1 MLGLH
6 PVVIAALIAATA
18 IGSSA
23 AYLLTHSRRKARQR
37 AGIEALAQLKW
48 REFAQ
53 LVLEALRRDGF
64 VEEDLERQPG
74 DSGFDFVLERKGER
88 VLLSCKHG
96 RTFRL
101 GEVVVRDFATAVRM
115 HGFSG
120 GIIATLGSIEGFAR
134 EVAEANQ
141 VSVLDGTQLWERV
154 APLMPA
160 TVTDRIQKH
169 THEEARRQL
178 GIATAA
184 SLTLGAVVFVSLA
197 GLQERGPAQGE
208 LAMRNALPVPTI
220 TAPRP
225 APLDHGTASRDPLE
239 LDDQA
244 LAARRVSAAR
254 SLATMPGLMGAD
266 WSTRSTLVLSLAQ
279 LDTRSEVIDPLV
291 DEACR
296 TLVQYEELRYTRLQ
310 LEPAPGH
317 DSPVRWRQC
326 R

>member
-6 PVVIAALIAATA
+6 PVVIAAFVAATA
-18 IGSSA
+18 VGLSA
-23 AYLLTHSRRKARQR
+23 AYLLTHARRKARER
-37 AGIEALAQLKW
+37 AGIEALAQVKW
-48 REFAQ
+48 RDFAH
-53 LVLEALRRDGF
+53 LVLEAMRRDGY

-74 DSGFDFVLERKGER
+74 DSGFDFVLAREGER

-101 GEVVVRDFATAVRM
+101 GEAVVRDFATAVRM
-115 HGFSG
+115 HGVSG
-120 GIIATLGSIEGFAR
+120 GIIATLGTIEGFAR

-141 VSVLDGTQLWERV
+141 IDVIDGAQLWQRV
-154 APLMPA
+154 APLMPEP
-160 TVTDRIQKH
+160 VTEHIQHH
-169 THEEARRQL
+169 TQAEAKRRL

-184 SLTLGAVVFVSLA
+184 SLTLGAVVFLALA
-197 GLQERGPAQGE
+197 GVQDRRPTATEIATRS
-208 LAMRNALPVPTI
+208 ALPVPAA

-225 APLDHGTASRDPLE
+225 APLSQVNGRTDPLE

-244 LAARRVSAAR
+244 LNHRRLTAAR
-254 SLATMPGLMGAD
+254 SLASMPALIHAD
-266 WSTRSTLVLSLAQ
+266 WSTRSTLVLSLAEH
-279 LDTRSEVIDPLV
+279 DTRNEVIDPLV

-296 TLVQYEELRYTRLQ
+296 MLVQYEELRYTRLQ
-310 LEPAPGH
+310 LEPAPGR